1 MTLAPHHV
9 CGALGS
15 MRFLADRRVGF
26 GVGFKCN
33 WGLQRYIR
41 AELYCVAR
49 AHCAVW
55 NGFMLALH
63 SVSVFLA
70 SAAELEQVY
79 SWQVSSD
86 ASAFSV
92 VCSEPAAPSVVLCLL
107 VPSDYSWLIFRNAVA
122 PAQMQCLCQRYQQQ

>member
-1 MTLAPHHV
+1 M

-15 MRFLADRRVGF
+15 MRLLADRRVGF
-26 GVGFKCN
+26 GVDFKCN

-63 SVSVFLA
+63 SVSVLLA
-70 SAAELEQVY
+70 SAAELEQIY
-79 SWQVSSD
+79 SWQAFSDVS
-86 ASAFSV
+86 ALSV
-92 VCSEPAAPSVVLCLL
+92 VCSGPAAPSVVLCLL
-107 VPSDYSWLIFRNAVA
+107 VPSDFPWLIVRNAVA
-122 PAQMQCLCQRYQQQ
+122 PAQMQCLYQRDQQQ